1 MFLSKIWF
9 ILVALVASV
18 ATTVALVA
26 PRSASRH
33 LASAEAQSLD
43 RAQYAAEQQ
52 LKNDAIRWIQS
63 VAKLGRDAVITETL
77 ENATRGNGESSVLNE
92 TIRGRL
98 GSLVPDLDS
107 RGIRVLAAVDGNGRI
122 VGRIGEGE
130 NNRDAE
136 LVSGLEVVS
145 DALRGYMSDDVW
157 GSNGKLTRVAAA
169 PVLSKAKDKVVG
181 AIYVGLDTG
190 DRMVELWRKNLGV
203 DVAILL
209 GGQVLS
215 SSVPEGALGSL
226 ADRVKDH
233 QDEIKGAHRTK
244 AFTLP
249 HGNDELLAVAAPFAG
264 QASAMGAHYVLMVK
278 QTQAGGP
285 LELLASTTKEDLGWA
300 VFPWL
305 RLGGAVLLII
315 GVGLFLQRRE
325 MEKPLGVLRSDVQ
338 KLARG
343 ELQKLDDHK
352 HPGRFGAIARDVNAA
367 LERFIHG
374 DGAHDNKKDLSAILG
389 DRGGRSV
396 DLPSLPPLGSP
407 SSTSGFGPQ
416 KTPGGFSNPA
426 PTPVSFPGAP
436 SFGPPPSFG
445 QASGAA
451 PGAFSMPPPSGPMP
465 IPGATPNAR
474 LSSPPLSG
482 PSRPTPAANVGPGLG
497 GAMPP
502 RPMAAPPA
510 APAFGGGAPANAH
523 GYSNDGGPTPTVP
536 MPAAS
541 TGSLQAARGAMPT
554 AQADDSPTA
563 NMNNGAPAPDP
574 DEAHMRE
581 VFAEYVAV
589 RSQTGESTRGLTLE
603 KFRER
608 LEENRKAIVAK
619 YNCRGARFAV
629 YVKDGKAAIRAT
641 PVKD

>member
-26 PRSASRH
+26 PRSASRQ

-63 VAKLGRDAVITETL
+63 VAKLGRDAVIAETL

-107 RGIRVLAAVDGNGRI
+107 RGIRVLAAVDGNGRV

-130 NNRDAE
+130 NSRDAE
-136 LVSGLEVVS
+136 LVSGIEVVA

-157 GSNGKLTRVAAA
+157 GANGKLMRVAAA
-169 PVLSKAKDKVVG
+169 PVLSKAKDRVVG

-190 DRMVELWRKNLGV
+190 DRMVELWRKNLGI

-209 GGQVLS
+209 GGQVVS
-215 SSVPEGALGSL
+215 SSVPQGALGTL
-226 ADRVKDH
+226 ADRVKEH

-249 HGNDELLAVAAPFAG
+249 HGADELLAVAAPFTG
-264 QASAMGAHYVLMVK
+264 QAAAMGAHYVLMLK

-285 LELLASTTKEDLGWA
+285 LELLSSTTKEDLGWP
-300 VFPWL
+300 VFPWV
-305 RLGGAVLLII
+305 RLGGAVLAII
-315 GVGLFLQRRE
+315 GIGLFFQRRE
-325 MEKPLGVLRSDVQ
+325 TEKPLKTLRLDVQ

-343 ELQKLDDHK
+343 EIQKLDDHQ

-367 LERFIHG
+367 LERFLHG
-374 DGAHDNKKDLSAILG
+374 DGAGDQRKDLSSIIG
-389 DRGGRSV
+389 DKGGRSV
-396 DLPSLPPLGSP
+396 DLPALPPLGSQG
-407 SSTSGFGPQ
+407 STGGFGPQ
-416 KTPGGFSNPA
+416 KTPGGLSGLTPGPSGFSNGPYA
-426 PTPVSFPGAP
+426 PPPN
-436 SFGPPPSFG
+436 FGPPP
-445 QASGAA
+445 GAA
-451 PGAFSMPPPSGPMP
+451 PGGMSRPAPSGPMP
-465 IPGATPNAR
+465 IPGAFPSAR
-474 LSSPPLSG
+474 LSSPPMPG
-482 PSRPTPAANVGPGLG
+482 APGQTPA
-497 GAMPP
+497 GA
-502 RPMAAPPA
+502 RPMAPLPAVPSAPQ
-510 APAFGGGAPANAH
+510 FGGYQQRPPNPTGD
-523 GYSNDGGPTPTVP
+523 YSATYSQDATPTPTMP
-536 MPAAS
+536 MQTAS
-541 TGSLQAARGAMPT
+541 TGSMPAARGAVPSV
-554 AQADDSPTA
+554 QADDSSTA
-563 NMNNGAPAPDP
+563 NMNNAPVTGDP
-574 DEAHMRE
+574 EEAHIRQ
-581 VFAEYVAV
+581 VFSEYMAT
-589 RSQTGESTRGLTLE
+589 RAQTGESTKGLTID

-608 LEENRKAIVAK
+608 LDENRKAIVAK